1 MTTVKKT
8 PPAEEVKPALNI
20 YQKLHMAKQSMGKV
34 VKNAT
39 NPHLKR
45 NYADINSI
53 IDTVEPILLDHGLL
67 LIQPIIDEKVC
78 TIIVD
83 VETGDKIDCYLTL
96 PPITDAQKL
105 GGAITYFRRY
115 TLVSLLSL
123 QAADDDKVKDIKEIV
138 CKYFGIN
145 LWMIESRSRKRE
157 IVEPRQIATTLVREF
172 TRLSL
177 KGTGLRFGGL
187 DHSSIIHSLSTVN
200 DLIITDKDYRK
211 KFEYI
216 KMLVQAKLGR

>member
-1 MTTVKKT
+1 MTTRAKK
-8 PPAEEVKPALNI
+8 EEVVPQAESLNI

-34 VKNAT
+34 IKNAT

-67 LIQPIIDEKVC
+67 LMQPIQEDKVYT
-78 TIIVD
+78 TIID
-83 VETGDKIDCYLTL
+83 IESGEILESYLTL

-123 QAADDDKVKDIKEIV
+123 QAIDDDGHEASRAPKAKPTLDNFRFLKALDAIAEGKFTVEDLRAMYNLTKEQEAQ
-138 CKYFGIN
+138 
-145 LWMIESRSRKRE
+145 L
-157 IVEPRQIATTLVREF
+157 
-172 TRLSL
+172 
-177 KGTGLRFGGL
+177 
-187 DHSSIIHSLSTVN
+187 
-200 DLIITDKDYRK
+200 
-211 KFEYI
+211 
-216 KMLVQAKLGR
+216 

>member
-1 MTTVKKT
+1 MATTRKA
-8 PPAEEVKPALNI
+8 AEQTAPEVSLNI
-20 YQKLHMAKQSMGKV
+20 YQKLHLAKQSMGKV

-67 LIQPIIDEKVC
+67 LMQPIQEDKVYT
-78 TIIVD
+78 TIID
-83 VETGDKIDCYLTL
+83 VESGEILESYLTL

-123 QAADDDKVKDIKEIV
+123 QAVDDDGHEASRAPKAKPTLDAEKFSKALKAIADGRYSVDELKATYSLNKEQE
-138 CKYFGIN
+138 GQ
-145 LWMIESRSRKRE
+145 L
-157 IVEPRQIATTLVREF
+157 
-172 TRLSL
+172 
-177 KGTGLRFGGL
+177 
-187 DHSSIIHSLSTVN
+187 
-200 DLIITDKDYRK
+200 
-211 KFEYI
+211 
-216 KMLVQAKLGR
+216 